1 MRLLTRN
8 SLPSLRS
15 ETSEE
20 VKQSKKKSRDC
31 FVPRND
37 VTKKLKKKTL
47 DIIQKYFPD
56 ISVEQLKQL
65 EQLLPLYTEWNEK
78 INVISRKDVDNFYER
93 HVLHSL
99 SIAKVISFQKGETV
113 LDIGTGGGFPGIPLA
128 IFFPETQYILTD
140 SITKKITVVKEV
152 AAALQLKNVTAI
164 VERAEN
170 IKDDVDYV
178 VTRAVAKMSD
188 LIFWSKNKH
197 PKKIIALKGGDL
209 KEELQHIRKNIRIIE
224 LKDLFEEEFF
234 ETKKIVICS

>member
-1 MRLLTRN
+1 MK
-8 SLPSLRS
+8 
-15 ETSEE
+15 
-20 VKQSKKKSRDC
+20 V
-31 FVPRND
+31 
-37 VTKKLKKKTL
+37 
-47 DIIQKYFPD
+47 IQHYFPD
-56 ISVEQLKQL
+56 LSAEQHRQF
-65 EQLLPLYTEWNEK
+65 EQLLSLYTEWNEK

-128 IFFPETQYILTD
+128 IFFPETQFILTD
-140 SITKKITVVKEV
+140 SIAKKITVVKEV
-152 AAALQLKNVTAI
+152 ANALQLKNVTAI

-170 IKDDVDYV
+170 IKEDVDYV

-209 KEELQHIRKNIRIIE
+209 SEELKPIKKNIRIID
-224 LKDLFEEEFF
+224 LKTIFEEEFF
-234 ETKKIVICS
+234 ETKKIIICS

>member
-128 IFFPETQYILTD
+128 IYFPETQFILTD
-140 SITKKITVVKEV
+140 SIAKKITVVKEV
-152 AAALQLKNVTAI
+152 AGALQLKNITAV

-170 IKDDVDYV
+170 IKEDVDYV

>member
-1 MRLLTRN
+1 
-8 SLPSLRS
+8 
-15 ETSEE
+15 
-20 VKQSKKKSRDC
+20 
-31 FVPRND
+31 
-37 VTKKLKKKTL
+37 L

-128 IFFPETQYILTD
+128 IIFPETQFILTD
-140 SITKKITVVKEV
+140 SIAKKITVVKEI
-152 AAALQLKNVTAI
+152 AGALQLKNITAM

-170 IKDDVDYV
+170 IKEDVDYV